1 MSVKNGFQRLR
12 YFTSS
17 IKFRLWRIFLLFT
30 AAILMFLFIS
40 QVVIMPAIYEFIK
53 TQECIS
59 TALEIKDAWNTDS
72 IRSVID
78 ENARKKQLGILIH
91 LPSSVT
97 GGLPFTYSRDTT
109 GSSIVIDKRV
119 SDEIVEELRT
129 ARSGMMF
136 FPVDDDSKQSFLLA
150 AYVGE
155 AEDPVGYIFIYAFLE
170 PTGTT
175 TQILASIFVM
185 SALVIITVAVVV
197 SILISSRISAPLI
210 RLSRSTNKLITGDF
224 KVETMPNDYSEIVVL
239 TDNLNR
245 ASAEIAKTENL
256 RKDLLANISHDL
268 RTPLTMIKAYAEM
281 IRDLSGN
288 NPEKR
293 EKHLGVIIDEADRL
307 SLLVNDIL
315 NLSKLQSGSVELD
328 LRVLNFTSLLKE
340 IVSRFSMLDETKI
353 ILECDKSD
361 IFIKADSKQIGQAV
375 YNLLINAINYS
386 GVDVVTVRL
395 HDRGDGTVRFEVADK
410 GVGISAENLP
420 YIWERYY
427 KVNRSE
433 NYKRAVKG
441 TGLGLSIVR
450 GVFECHGFRYGVES
464 EEGKGTT
471 FWFECERVQPQDSA
485 AADGTQ
491 EGGEN

>member
-1 MSVKNGFQRLR
+1 MSENRTRQNKFFSGLRSIRFQ
-12 YFTSS
+12 
-17 IKFRLWRIFLLFT
+17 IWRSFFLFT
-30 AAILMFLFIS
+30 VAILMFLFIS
-40 QVVIMPAIYEFIK
+40 QVVLMPAIYELIK

-59 TALEIKDAWNTDS
+59 TAVEIKRAWYTDN
-72 IRSVID
+72 IKNVID
-78 ENARKKQLGILIH
+78 DNARMKQLGILIH
-91 LPSSVT
+91 FPSSVT

-109 GSSIVIDKRV
+109 GSSIAIDKRV
-119 SDEIVEELRT
+119 SDEMVAELSESK
-129 ARSGMMF
+129 SGMVF

-150 AYVGE
+150 TYVGTT
-155 AEDPVGYIFIYAFLE
+155 EDPVGYIFIYAFLE

-175 TQILASIFVM
+175 TQILANIFLM
-185 SALVIITVAVVV
+185 SSLVIILVGLVV
-197 SILISSRISAPLI
+197 SVFISSRISRPII
-210 RLSRSTNKLITGDF
+210 RLSRSTDKLITGDF
-224 KVETMPNDYSEIVVL
+224 NVETSSRDYSEIVVL
-239 TDNLNR
+239 TDNLNK
-245 ASAEIAKTENL
+245 ASDEIGKSEKL

-315 NLSKLQSGSVELD
+315 NLSKLQSGAIEMDRKVI
-328 LRVLNFTSLLKE
+328 NFSSQLKE

-353 ILECDKSD
+353 ELDCDEDD
-361 IFIKADSKQIGQAV
+361 IFINADQKQIGQAV
-375 YNLLINAINYS
+375 YNLIINAINYS
-386 GVDVVTVRL
+386 GVDTVTVRL
-395 HDRGDGTVRFEVADK
+395 HDHGNGKVRFEVEDK

-441 TGLGLSIVR
+441 TGLGLSIVK
-450 GVFECHGFRYGVES
+450 GVFECHGFEYGVQS

-471 FWFECERVQPQDSA
+471 FWFECAREQKTDEE
-485 AADGTQ
+485 D
-491 EGGEN
+491 